1 MARMSVGQRLAFTV
15 SILAPTVAIVGYFAW
30 VFSAPIR
37 ERSES
42 QVFVIVLFSI
52 LLEAIPFVLI
62 GALAASVI
70 EVLVTPEQVERL
82 VPRNRLLAVTMG
94 AFLGVLFPVCECG
107 VIPVVR
113 RLIAKGVPVPV
124 AVSYLLAAPIVNPVV
139 IASTIIA
146 FRGGS
151 DRFVVPILRVT
162 LGVSIAIVVGLF
174 LSRGGAASLG
184 FLAPVPCPGEPSR
197 LPARVGLAGTRNGP
211 DGFAVLRRLGQASPQ
226 GKRAHPEDPPG
237 EAAWTDGE
245 ALAGP
250 GATWGDKVAAILA
263 HASSEFVDI
272 GSFLVL
278 GSLIAAC
285 TQTFVPKQTLLA
297 LGGNLPA
304 SILVMMGLAFVLSLC
319 SEADAF
325 VARSF
330 IQFTTAAKLGF
341 LVLGPM
347 LDIKL
352 LFMYLS
358 TFRRRFIL
366 TVVLSVVLLNFVAAL
381 VVGLVLHAVGAR

>member
-1 MARMSVGQRLAFTV
+1 MARMSVGQRIAFTAT
-15 SILAPTVAIVGYFAW
+15 ILVPALAVVGYFAW
-30 VFSAPIR
+30 FFSAPIR
-37 ERSES
+37 DRSES
-42 QVFVIVLFSI
+42 QTFVMVLFSI
-52 LLEAIPFVLI
+52 LIEAIPFVLI

-70 EVLVTPEQVERL
+70 EVLVTPEQVQRL

-113 RLIAKGVPVPV
+113 RLIAKGVPVSA
-124 AVSYLLAAPIVNPVV
+124 AVSYLLAAPIVNPIV

-146 FRGGS
+146 FRRGGNES
-151 DRFVVPILRVT
+151 LVVPVLRVA
-162 LGVSIAIVVGLF
+162 LGVIIAIVIGLLFSRQSSASLAF
-174 LSRGGAASLG
+174 LTPVSTRPASTDRTASLSGDHAHWAGARPPAGAAEEAAG
-184 FLAPVPCPGEPSR
+184 AEGEPV
-197 LPARVGLAGTRNGP
+197 AAGWR
-211 DGFAVLRRLGQASPQ
+211 
-226 GKRAHPEDPPG
+226 
-237 EAAWTDGE
+237 
-245 ALAGP
+245 
-250 GATWGDKVAAILA
+250 DKAEAILA
-263 HASSEFVDI
+263 HASGEFVDI

-278 GSLIAAC
+278 GSIIAAC
-285 TQTFVPKQTLLA
+285 TQTFVPKQALLA

-325 VARSF
+325 VAASF
-330 IQFTTAAKLGF
+330 VQFTTAAKLAF

-366 TVVLSVVLLNFVAAL
+366 TVVLSVLLLNFVAAL
-381 VVGLVLHAVGAR
+381 VVGLILHGVGGG

>member
-1 MARMSVGQRLAFTV
+1 MSVGQRLAFTA

-70 EVLVTPEQVERL
+70 EVLVTPEQVQRL
-82 VPRNRLLAVTMG
+82 VPQNRLLAVTMG

-113 RLIAKGVPVPV
+113 RLIAKGVPLPV

-151 DRFVVPILRVT
+151 DGFVVPILRVT

-184 FLAPVPCPGEPSR
+184 FLAPVSRPGEPSR

-211 DGFAVLRRLGQASPQ
+211 DGFAVLRRLGRASPQ
-226 GKRAHPEDPPG
+226 GKHAHPEDPPG
-237 EAAWTDGE
+237 EAAWTNGE

-250 GATWGDKVAAILA
+250 GATWGDKVTAILA
-263 HASSEFVDI
+263 HASGEFVDI

-330 IQFTTAAKLGF
+330 IQFTTAAKLAF

-381 VVGLVLHAVGAR
+381 VVGLVLHAVGAG

>member
-1 MARMSVGQRLAFTV
+1 MSVGQRLAFTAT
-15 SILAPTVAIVGYFAW
+15 ILVPALAVVGYFARF
-30 VFSAPIR
+30 FSAPLR
-37 ERSES
+37 GRPES

-52 LLEAIPFVLI
+52 LLEAFPFVLI
-62 GALAASVI
+62 GALAAAAI
-70 EVLVTPEQVERL
+70 EVLVTPEQVQRL
-82 VPRNRLLAVTMG
+82 VPRNRLLSVAMG

-113 RLIAKGVPVPV
+113 RLIRKGVPLPA

-151 DRFVVPILRVT
+151 ESLVVPILRVT
-162 LGVSIAIVVGLF
+162 LGVGIAMIVGLL
-174 LSRGGAASLG
+174 LSWVGHEEDLLQAGARFAG
-184 FLAPVPCPGEPSR
+184 AQPGET
-197 LPARVGLAGTRNGP
+197 PAPA
-211 DGFAVLRRLGQASPQ
+211 A
-226 GKRAHPEDPPG
+226 DPPG
-237 EAAWTDGE
+237 EAAAGE
-245 ALAGP
+245 AAASLVV
-250 GATWGDKVAAILA
+250 TWWDKLEAILA
-263 HASSEFVDI
+263 HAAVEFVDV
-272 GSFLVL
+272 GRFLVL
-278 GSLIAAC
+278 GSVIAAS
-285 TQTFVPKQTLLA
+285 TQTFVPRQMLLA
-297 LGGNLPA
+297 LGANLPA

-330 IQFTTAAKLGF
+330 VQFTTAAKLGF

-358 TFRRRFIL
+358 AFRRRLIL
-366 TVVLSVVLLNFVAAL
+366 TIVLAVVVLNFVAAL
-381 VVGLVLHAVGAR
+381 VVGLVLRTVGAG

>member
-1 MARMSVGQRLAFTV
+1 MSVGQRLAFTA

-184 FLAPVPCPGEPSR
+184 FLAPVACPGEPSQ
-197 LPARVGLAGTRNGP
+197 LPARVGLAGTGNGP
-211 DGFAVLRRLGQASPQ
+211 DGFAVLRRLGRASPQ
-226 GKRAHPEDPPG
+226 GKHAHPEDPPG

-263 HASSEFVDI
+263 HASGEFVDI

-330 IQFTTAAKLGF
+330 IQFTTAAKLAF